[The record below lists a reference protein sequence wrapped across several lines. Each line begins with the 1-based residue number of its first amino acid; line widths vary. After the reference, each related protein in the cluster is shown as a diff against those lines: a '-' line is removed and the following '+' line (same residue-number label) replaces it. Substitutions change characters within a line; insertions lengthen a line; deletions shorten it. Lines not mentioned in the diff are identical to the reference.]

1 MALRLSH
8 AVSDGLRRTLSK
20 TGGILFIGLL
30 IVQIGTQAAV
40 NTAVSSYLPAGL
52 TTQAGLTAGLGLPV
66 SGAGA
71 LAIFAALVILSA
83 AFFVII
89 ARTMTQ
95 PQDKISTI
103 PVDATRRLGRTTLA
117 MLIGGILISVSVFVG
132 TLFFIL
138 PGLFLATSF
147 LFIVF
152 TIAVEDRG
160 VIDGLKRSWGLASGS
175 RLKLFALV
183 VLTTVFGGVIGGIAP
198 LLDYGGIPVAS
209 EAIVAVVTA
218 AFLTPYYGILA
229 ASYLQLRDER
239 RGVDR
244 RSTEPA
250 DASGTA
256 EL

>member
-183 VLTTVFGGVIGGIAP
+183 VLTTVFGGVIGSLAP
-198 LLDYGGIPVAS
+198 LFALLGLSVAS
-209 EAIVAVVTA
+209 EVMTAVITA
-218 AFLTPYYGILA
+218 VFMTPYYAILA
-229 ASYLQLRDER
+229 ASYLQLRDEPER
-239 RGVDR
+239 VSRG
-244 RSTEPA
+244 SPEP
-250 DASGTA
+250 DDTGGIPK
-256 EL
+256 L